1 MLFDKNHKG
10 EYKFNNIIEICGK
23 QYDVISLIEGD
34 YETIKKLVDDLLI
47 EVEDERINDSY
58 GHGTVA
64 ICDKNKRILTHIVR
78 LIESKEKFLEY
89 IKKGSL
95 SKSEFFK
102 GLVDQNNKVDEEILR
117 DIMYRNVWSIVHSM

>member
-34 YETIKKLVDDLLI
+34 YETTKKLVDDLLI